1 MAYAIV
7 TRERMTSES
16 VSAARLSA
24 KYLPSGT
31 ATAIEN
37 GNVVLIGSL
46 VSGERE
52 VYTTTT
58 PAKDSLLSVIGLVT
72 TPEVMVDERKKNLD
86 EFINEAGDIITVD
99 KLYSGDIFSVTV
111 DGLTGTKTVGDVVEL
126 QAGTKLNTAST
137 LTSGA
142 TKVGTLIDIVND
154 KYAIQVI

>member
-24 KYLPSGT
+24 KYLPAGT

-37 GNVVLIGSL
+37 GNLVLIGTL

-52 VYTTTT
+52 VYTATT
-58 PAKDSLLSVIGLVT
+58 PAANSALSAIGLVT
-72 TPEVMVDERKKNLD
+72 TPEVMADERKKNLD
-86 EFINEAGDIITVD
+86 EFRNEAGDIITVD
-99 KLYSGDIFSVTV
+99 KLFSGDVFSVTV

-126 QAGTKLNTAST
+126 QAGTKLNTAATST
-137 LTSGA
+137 ASS
-142 TKVGTLIDIVND
+142 TKVGTLIDIVNGN
-154 KYAIQVI
+154 YAIQVA